1 MNILPINLDD
11 LIQVHRVESVRLEFK
26 KTWSDPALEQIIRT
40 VCAFANDFFNLN
52 GGYIVLGVE
61 ERDGLPVLPPSGL
74 DGESLDKIQIAIRG
88 RCERIDPG
96 YQPVLSP
103 EVYQGKQILVIWV
116 PAGDARP
123 YRAPES
129 NQRGSNLVYY
139 VRQGSQT
146 TQARDEI
153 LSQLMQLT
161 ARTPFD
167 DRRNNI
173 ASVDEI
179 SPALVRNYLAN
190 IKSDLVAFGVKI
202 ADAEL
207 YRYLKIV
214 TPVNSHEAPRNVA
227 LLFFINDPEQYF
239 RGARIEVVQFGD
251 DAGGDLIEE
260 KVFRGPLN
268 LQVNQALDYLNSLS
282 TTMLRKLPN
291 QAEVA
296 RSVAF
301 PYEAMEEALVNAVY
315 HRSYEN
321 VPEPVKVYLYP
332 DRMEIISYPGPV
344 PGIEMRHLQKGASVP
359 PVPNRNRRIGEF
371 LKDLRLAEARGTGIP
386 KIRRKM
392 NENGSPEPVFEFDE
406 QSRSYFRVIL
416 PAHPQFVVL
425 QSLRESAQ
433 LWATGERE
441 RALQNLDEAHRRAPH
456 SGALVA
462 QMIDYM
468 AALGDVDHA
477 ESLLNDAESGIGLT
491 ERFLPYLALARALLD
506 RNDVSKS
513 DTRIAAQIL
522 QRMPPPSQADDIVE
536 LALLNKRSNRLQEA
550 HQLFASNYDL
560 LKDNAK
566 AVHEFAQ
573 TKIKIASD
581 MRDGRQRDVRRKLNR
596 EAAELLHRA
605 IQLSDDST
613 RTAWCWYDLARVL
626 AWLKEPESEILS
638 AYSKAVEL
646 LPQETRFKEWHQT
659 WKKQAQ

>member
-1 MNILPINLDD
+1 MTILPINLDE
-11 LIQVHRVESVRLEFK
+11 LIQARKVESVRLEFK
-26 KTWSDPALEQIIRT
+26 KTWSEPTLEQITRT

-52 GGYIVLGVE
+52 GGYIVLGIE
-61 ERDGLPVLPPSGL
+61 ELDGLPVLPPTGL
-74 DGESLDKIQIAIRG
+74 DGLNLDEIQQAVRG
-88 RCERIDPG
+88 QCNKIDPS

-103 EVYQGKQILVIWV
+103 EIYQDKQILIIWA

-123 YRAPES
+123 YRAPE
-129 NQRGSNLVYY
+129 NKRNGSELVYY
-139 VRQGSQT
+139 VRHGSAT
-146 TQARDEI
+146 VKAKDEI
-153 LSQLMQLT
+153 LNQLMQLT

-179 SPALVRNYLAN
+179 SPSLVRNYLAN

-202 ADAEL
+202 ADSEL

-214 TPVNSHEAPRNVA
+214 VPVNSHEAPRNVA
-227 LLFFINDPEQYF
+227 LLFFVNDPEQYF
-239 RGARIEVVQFGD
+239 RGARIEIVQFGD

-268 LQVNQALDYLNSLS
+268 LQVSQALDYLNSLS

-301 PYEAMEEALVNAVY
+301 PYEAMEEALVNAIY
-315 HRSYEN
+315 HRSYEEN
-321 VPEPVKVYLYP
+321 VPDPVKVYLYP

-344 PGIEMRHLQKGASVP
+344 PGIEMRHLKKGASVP

-392 NENGSPEPVFEFDE
+392 IENGSPEPVFEFDE
-406 QSRSYFRVIL
+406 GRSYFRVIL

-425 QSLRESAQ
+425 HSLRESAQ
-433 LWATGERE
+433 LWATGERQ
-441 RALQNLDEAHRRAPH
+441 RALQNLDEAHQRAPQ

-468 AALGDVDHA
+468 AALGDVARA
-477 ESLLNDAESGIGLT
+477 ESLLSDAESGIGLT

-506 RNDVSKS
+506 RNDTTKA
-513 DTRIAAQIL
+513 TQIL
-522 QRMPPPSQADDIVE
+522 QRMPSPSQANDIIE

-550 HQLFASNYDL
+550 HQLFVSNYDL

-581 MRDGRQRDVRRKLNR
+581 MSNGRQRDVRRKLNR
-596 EAAELLHRA
+596 EAAELLRRA
-605 IQLSDDST
+605 IQLSDNPT
-613 RTAWCWYDLARVL
+613 RTAWCWFDLARVL
-626 AWLKEPESEILS
+626 AWLKEPESDVLS
-638 AYSKAVEL
+638 AYSKAVEF
-646 LPQETRFKEWHQT
+646 LPHEMRFQDWYQT
-659 WKKQAQ
+659 WKNRTH